1 MEERRLKSV
10 KKIEITILQQYAKLA
25 CEIKD
30 EKLQQAKEWFC
41 TNMPTELEEHDGCE
55 S

>member
-10 KKIEITILQQYAKLA
+10 KKIEITILQHYAKFGMWDKGWEVA
-25 CEIKD
+25 
-30 EKLQQAKEWFC
+30 A
-41 TNMPTELEEHDGCE
+41 